1 MHDKLKFLRRNKS
14 NSPYQVFWL
23 DNSVDDFPEK
33 PVILFVFDV
42 EQEAAVFVLVLKP
55 NVAVVKVEH
64 IILDFV
70 TQLKMMGKH
79 VKKLNQIKVRKTKLF
94 V

>member
-1 MHDKLKFLRRNKS
+1 MHDTLKFSKWNKS
-14 NSPYQVFWL
+14 NSAYQVFWL

-55 NVAVVKVEH
+55 DVAVVKVEH

-70 TQLKMMGKH
+70 TQLKMMGKN
-79 VKKLNQIKVRKTKLF
+79 VQKFNQIKVREIKLF